1 MQLYFSP
8 EMQRFLIFSI
18 LITGLIFTILYFVLK
33 KLGKNTNNILPLNI
47 AERTRIPLA
56 LLLVSL
62 MLRLDKI
69 AAIVED
75 FISEASLNQV
85 STVLL
90 IISFVWL
97 AIIAVKVAK
106 AKVLENYDIK
116 AENNIKARKIYT
128 QFNILERVIIF
139 VLVLLGIGIVLMS
152 FDNIRAMG
160 VTMLSTAGIAGIIIG
175 FAAQK
180 ALGTLMAGIQIAF
193 TQPIRIDDV
202 VIVEGE
208 WGRIEE
214 ITLTYV
220 VVNIWDKRRL
230 VVPTTYFIEQP
241 FQNWTRSSSDLLGTV
256 FIYTDYNIPFDDLRE
271 ELTRLLKKS
280 PLWDQKVNVLQV
292 TDSTANSVEIR
303 ALMSAK
309 DSPTA
314 FDLRVYVRENLISF
328 IQRNYPESFSKT
340 RFTMPASGLENQHP
354 KPIKKVEK
362 QEKIAD
368 K

>member
-1 MQLYFSP
+1 MQLFINP
-8 EMQRFLIFSI
+8 ELQRFLIFSI
-18 LITGLIFTILYFVLK
+18 LITALVFTILYFVLK
-33 KLGKNTNNILPLNI
+33 QLGKQTNNILPQNI
-47 AERTRIPLA
+47 AQRTRIPLA

-62 MLRLDKI
+62 LLRLDRI
-69 AAIVED
+69 AKIVEELLSSAALHQ
-75 FISEASLNQV
+75 I

-90 IISFVWL
+90 IISFIWL
-97 AIIAVKVAK
+97 AIIAVKVFK
-106 AKVLENYDIK
+106 ARILRNYDIS

-152 FDNIRAMG
+152 FDSIRAMG

-241 FQNWTRSSSDLLGTV
+241 FQNWTRNSSDLLGTV
-256 FIYTDYNIPFDDLRE
+256 FIYTDYNVPFDKLRK

-314 FDLRVYVRENLISF
+314 FDLRVYVREKLITY
-328 IQRNYPESFSKT
+328 IQKNYPGSFSKT
-340 RFTMPASGLENQHP
+340 RVVMSSAAQEQDHLEAFQKHRNT
-354 KPIKKVEK
+354 
-362 QEKIAD
+362 D
-368 K
+368 

>member
-1 MQLYFSP
+1 MQLYFSA
-8 EMQRFLIFSI
+8 EMQRFLISSI
-18 LITGLIFTILYFVLK
+18 LITALIFTIVYFVLK
-33 KLGKNTNNILPLNI
+33 KLGKQTNNILPLNI

-62 MLRLDKI
+62 LLRLDKI
-69 AAIVED
+69 ATIIED
-75 FISEASLNQV
+75 IISEESLNQI
-85 STVLL
+85 STVFL

-97 AIIAVKVAK
+97 SIIAVKVAK
-106 AKVLENYDIK
+106 AKILENYDIK

-139 VLVLLGIGIVLMS
+139 ILVLLGIGIVLMS
-152 FDNIRAMG
+152 FDSIRAMG

-256 FIYTDYNIPFDDLRE
+256 FIYTDYNIPFDELRK

-280 PLWDQKVNVLQV
+280 PLWDEKVNVLQV
-292 TDSTANSVEIR
+292 TDSTSNSVEIR

-309 DSPTA
+309 DSSTA
-314 FDLRVYVRENLISF
+314 FDLRVYVRENLITF
-328 IQRNYPESFSKT
+328 IQKNYPESFSKT
-340 RFTMPASGLENQHP
+340 RFAMPALGEEYDKSYM
-354 KPIKKVEK
+354 K
-362 QEKIAD
+362 EKISPVTTNR
-368 K
+368 

>member
-1 MQLYFSP
+1 
-8 EMQRFLIFSI
+8 
-18 LITGLIFTILYFVLK
+18 
-33 KLGKNTNNILPLNI
+33 LPLNI

-56 LLLVSL
+56 LLLISL
-62 MLRLDKI
+62 LIRLDRI
-69 AAIVED
+69 ARILEEVV
-75 FISEASLNQV
+75 SEASLNQI
-85 STVLL
+85 STVLM
-90 IISFVWL
+90 IISFIWL
-97 AIIAVKVAK
+97 AIVAVKVI
-106 AKVLENYDIK
+106 KVRVLKNYDLSTDD
-116 AENNIKARKIYT
+116 NFKARKIYT

-139 VLVLLGIGIVLMS
+139 VLILLGIGIVLMS
-152 FDNIRAMG
+152 FDSIRAMG

-202 VIVEGE
+202 VIVENE

-241 FQNWTRSSSDLLGTV
+241 FQNWTRNSSDLLGTV
-256 FIYTDYNIPFDDLRE
+256 FIYTDYSLPFDVLRK
-271 ELTRLLKKS
+271 ELTRLLEQS
-280 PLWDQKVNVLQV
+280 PLWDKKVNVMQV

-314 FDLRVYVRENLISF
+314 FDLRVYIRERLITF
-328 IQRNYPESFSKT
+328 IQENYPQSFSKT
-340 RFTMPASGLENQHP
+340 RLEMPKNAS
-354 KPIKKVEK
+354 I
-362 QEKIAD
+362 D
-368 K
+368 